1 MTDNQK
7 NQNVSDEIEDI
18 QVEEV
23 LDEVAGGYNGSSP
36 DGCGV
41 VTTAR
46 I

>member
-18 QVEEV
+18 QVEEI
-23 LDEVAGGYNGSSP
+23 LDEVAGGYSGPSP
-36 DGCGV
+36 DGCGAI
-41 VTTAR
+41 TTAR